1 MNAEELKALIARA
14 TELYQAGFETGHR
27 LGQSTGYRE
36 GYAEAMKRAHEM
48 VERTL
53 GPLTER
59 PEPN

>member
-1 MNAEELKALIARA
+1 MDAVTPDVEQHHLEI
-14 TELYQAGFETGHR
+14 YHR
-27 LGQSTGYRE
+27 GYNDGRLAGYRE

-59 PEPN
+59 REAN